1 MLFKGLS
8 MNVVQDHRI
17 VGDGWGGYGGYGHG
31 MGCGTGYSSACSL
44 GVGGLVLLFI
54 FLIIIAWAVHSGH
67 DRTRDHITSG
77 NALLLASRQD
87 NQALAIAIARNEG
100 RQDAVTAAILTRVDA
115 NGDRLC
121 GLARQVDNDTNRII
135 ERGETFGF
143 RAFEREP
150 LRNCCDRDRDFGR
163 GGQTI
168 VDFNTGVQTGLALGT
183 RGISN
188 QQGPLLGGGTVV

>member
-1 MLFKGLS
+1 

-17 VGDGWGGYGGYGHG
+17 VGDGWGGYGGYGRG
-31 MGCGTGYSSACSL
+31 GCGTNYSSACSL
-44 GVGGLVLLFI
+44 GVGGLLLLFI

-67 DRTRDHITSG
+67 DRTRDTIDHG

-87 NQALAIAIARNEG
+87 NQALAIAFARNEG
-100 RQDAVTAAILTRVDA
+100 RSDAVQAAILARVDL
-115 NGDRLC
+115 NGERLC
-121 GLARQVDNDTNRII
+121 GLGREVQGEADRII
-135 ERGETFGF
+135 ERGNTWGF

-163 GGQTI
+163 GGNTI
-168 VDFNTGVQTGLALGT
+168 VDFNTGVQTGLALGN

-188 QQGPLLGGGTVV
+188 QQWPGVAGPAPV

>member
-1 MLFKGLS
+1 

-17 VGDGWGGYGGYGHG
+17 VGDNWGGYGHG
-31 MGCGTGYSSACSL
+31 MGYGTGYTSACSL

-67 DRTRDHITSG
+67 DRTRDGINSG

-100 RQDAVTAAILTRVDA
+100 RQDAVTAAILTRVDM
-115 NGDRLC
+115 NGERLC

-163 GGQTI
+163 GGNTI
-168 VDFNTGVQTGLALGT
+168 VDFNTGVQTGLALGN
-183 RGISN
+183 RGMTN
-188 QQGPLLGGGTVV
+188 QQWPGGVTGGPAV